1 MNEKKVI
8 KQSFNVFIVIAA
20 ILFFW
25 AIFKSGWNWLSGLML
40 GYGLGLVNFLLVMKT
55 CESILKLSSSVVL
68 VIIMNV
74 AKLLI
79 YALGFLLACVTP
91 WFHLGGV
98 FIGYLIM
105 KLSIYVVGYRYKGGE
120 KIG

>member
-25 AIFKSGWNWLSGLML
+25 AIFKSDWNWLSGLML